1 LSAGQVTHTL
11 LVVLVQA
18 TVWYSLEAQVA
29 RHGVAAVL
37 LQ

>member
-1 LSAGQVTHTL
+1 LSAGQATQTL

-18 TVWYSLEAQVA
+18 TVWYSLEAQA
-29 RHGVAAVL
+29 PRHGVAVVL